1 MNFFNS
7 IKDKPE
13 MLTANDLM
21 EIFPLSRS
29 GVYELLRDP
38 DFPKLHLGRRIII
51 PRDALI
57 DWLNRRLRTELSQIN
72 AYRENNSVSE
82 DTEENAVYR
91 HLTKHRAAL
100 HARCF
105 FTFSPDYTAGSH
117 DVECIA
123 R

>member
-38 DFPKLHLGRRIII
+38 DFPKLHLGCRIII

-82 DTEENAVYR
+82 DTEENAV
-91 HLTKHRAAL
+91 
-100 HARCF
+100 
-105 FTFSPDYTAGSH
+105 
-117 DVECIA
+117 
-123 R
+123 